1 MHPLARTAGNG
12 RKPVGADFWPGIR
25 NGIRAASFALLL
37 LLVAG
42 PLAFALE
49 PGKYTDYAYE
59 TDYHAPVRPAPVPL
73 DCTFFHQTDPQA
85 CDILDK
91 LNGSV
96 RDQLALGLIRH
107 NNPEENLDW
116 VRYWNS
122 RLPLTDYYDNT
133 SDMSAFGTD
142 DGAWGEN
149 GSLRDVWF
157 RLASIY
163 PSVLDSRDGYYYLPD
178 QAIASAQAHI
188 RFVVPNPANGSW
200 CAQEYGIKGYDFELT
215 KTIGNFS
222 TSSSILPIA
231 SLLAGNEKA
240 NLTVRLS
247 AVGEWSRNLSAYENT
262 TTCVLGACNVTYV
275 CAPDSGEHALDTLEL
290 DATFPIKRYPE
301 VFSHQHLLAVPKQ
314 GFANGVINIS
324 LPRDFLYYSINVKG
338 LGLTVHKND
347 ISLTKKGGI
356 YPVLEAR
363 LIPSPSREGTL
374 NVVDMQESENATA
387 YTAVI
392 RYRLPLENPD
402 IGESDCTFQLAT
414 PFKTTTIEKAC
425 TTSRAIPLLEAA
437 VQNVSDKTARVAA
450 HVTDQLGNDYDG
462 MGVEF
467 TWAGGSASLKTD
479 LSGRAS
485 VDVPLQES
493 MQTVLVRA
501 AESDQVAGASASAFV
516 PGGYGLASSRQDL
529 ADIVG
534 KAAPIFLMI
543 TIVILMMAWI
553 WRKRSVWVI
562 LPLLFM
568 FAAIVPSLHGQDANA
583 SASTVTDSGTNSTLT
598 DIQATIDAC
607 RNYDLDNA
615 VRHFGECAES
625 YRMAS
630 EFSAMRHTAA
640 TLIANIAPLVV
651 ANPDIAPYK
660 TAYASMVKIALS
672 LFRVAWAF
680 NSLYLIL
687 NIFNPQKRSEAIKQY
702 IWLIVFAIF
711 AYTSFTIIQNAILMI
726 NSVSTWVA
734 GSDAALTLTHST
746 MSAEFVAE
754 NYEMLQLMLPFLNL
768 TYLVLLARYLTV
780 IGMVLFFP
788 FTLLLFFTGATRGFG
803 RAALTVTFASLALG
817 VLNAIFLLIYKI
829 LTSNADPAFAGSFA
843 ATFFSSSFIVFFG
856 FVNLLVLL
864 VAFLAG
870 IIFIGQNKAEG
881 TA

>member
-1 MHPLARTAGNG
+1 MDSGRPEERPAHFEPARACLFSIFFASLFLLAAV
-12 RKPVGADFWPGIR
+12 PAL
-25 NGIRAASFALLL
+25 FALQ
-37 LLVAG
+37 
-42 PLAFALE
+42 
-49 PGKYTDYAYE
+49 PGQYTDYIYE
-59 TDYHAPVRPAPVPL
+59 TDYHAPLRPAPMAL
-73 DCTFFHQTDPQA
+73 DCTFFHQTDPQV

-107 NNPEENLDW
+107 SNPEENLDW

-122 RLPLTDYYDNT
+122 RLPLATYYDNT

-157 RLASIY
+157 RLTSMY
-163 PSVLDSRDGYYYLPD
+163 PSVIDSRDGYYYLPD
-178 QAIASAQAHI
+178 QAIANAQAHI

-200 CAQEYGIKGYDFELT
+200 CAQEYGIKGYDFELV
-215 KTIGNFS
+215 KSIGNFS
-222 TSSSILPIA
+222 TSSAILPIG

-240 NLTVRLS
+240 NLTVRLT
-247 AVGEWSRNLSAYENT
+247 AAGEWSRNLSAYQNE
-262 TTCVLGACNVTYV
+262 TTCAQGACNVSAV
-275 CAPDSGEHALDTLEL
+275 CTPNSSERAIDTLEL
-290 DATFPIKRYPE
+290 NETFPIKRYPDE
-301 VFSHQHLLAVPKQ
+301 FGYAHLLAVPKS
-314 GFANGVINIS
+314 GFANGVINIT

-347 ISLTKKGGI
+347 IRLSKKGGL
-356 YPVLEAR
+356 YPVLQAR

-374 NVVDMQESENATA
+374 SVVQMHESENATA
-387 YTAVI
+387 YVAGI
-392 RYRLPLENPD
+392 SYRLPIDSPN
-402 IGESDCTFQLAT
+402 IGESDCTFQLVT

-425 TTSRAIPLLEAA
+425 NTSRAIPSLTAG
-437 VQNVSDKTARVAA
+437 VQNVSDKTARVVA
-450 HVTDQLGNDYDG
+450 HVTDQLGDDYGG
-462 MGVEF
+462 MDVQF

-479 LSGRAS
+479 LSGRAF

-501 AESDQVAGASASAFV
+501 AESDQVVGASASAFV
-516 PGGYGLASSRQDL
+516 PGGYGLASSQQDL
-529 ADIVG
+529 VDIVG
-534 KAAPIFLMI
+534 KVAPIFLMI

-553 WRKRSVWVI
+553 WRKRSVWTF

-568 FAAIVPSLHGQDANA
+568 FAAIVPSLHGQDANV
-583 SASTVTDSGTNSTLT
+583 SASLGTDSSTNSTLT

-630 EFSAMRHTAA
+630 EFSAMRQTAV

-651 ANPDIAPYK
+651 ANPDITPYK

-711 AYTSFTIIQNAILMI
+711 AYTSFSIVQNAILMI

-734 GSDAALTLTHST
+734 GSDAALTLTHSSI
-746 MSAEFVAE
+746 SAEFVAE
-754 NYEMLQLMLPFLNL
+754 NYEMLQLMLPFLHL
-768 TYLVLLARYLTV
+768 TWLVLLARYLTV

-829 LTSNADPAFAGSFA
+829 LTSNADPAFAGTFA
-843 ATFFSSSFIVFFG
+843 STFFSSSFIVFFG

-870 IIFIGQNKAEG
+870 IIFIGQNRTEG
-881 TA
+881 TS